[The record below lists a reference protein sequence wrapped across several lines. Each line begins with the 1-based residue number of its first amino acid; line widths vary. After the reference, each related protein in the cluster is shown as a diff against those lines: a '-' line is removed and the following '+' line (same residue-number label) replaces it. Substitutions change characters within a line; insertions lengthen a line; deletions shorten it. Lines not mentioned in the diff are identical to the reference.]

1 MVSSLFT
8 QYECDF
14 VHLLKAIEDRTA
26 VLSAPTS
33 TSADKRKNLAKGLKE
48 LNEAEACLKQM
59 EMEIRMNALAIEDAG
74 TAEKVAFHSSNF
86 RNAQTS
92 FFSRKAEV
100 ERQLLL
106 DRTGSEAAAA
116 LEASQA
122 ARLLSTSASL
132 QQGTQRVE
140 VQPGICNHRLGLHA
154 GRGPAALLF
163 LAPAFA
169 SPCWRCPPAPPKA
182 LASLSPFFCS
192 LLFCF
197 LFFFASFFCLF
208 SFPSFSVRR
217 RPFPCAVPPPLH
229 CCNCLPFLWLYRL
242 TFPSVGTST
251 GFPPSPG
258 AGPFASAQEAQR
270 LALESE
276 DLGVQI
282 TGSLGSHREIIM
294 RTRSNV
300 ALLSENLST
309 SSRILG
315 GMARRAARH
324 RLVLYGVLA
333 SVAAVVAFLI
343 LRMVLPWLKLWR

>member
-140 VQPGICNHRLGLHA
+140 
-154 GRGPAALLF
+154 
-163 LAPAFA
+163 
-169 SPCWRCPPAPPKA
+169 
-182 LASLSPFFCS
+182 
-192 LLFCF
+192 
-197 LFFFASFFCLF
+197 
-208 SFPSFSVRR
+208 
-217 RPFPCAVPPPLH
+217 
-229 CCNCLPFLWLYRL
+229 
-242 TFPSVGTST
+242 
-251 GFPPSPG
+251 
-258 AGPFASAQEAQR
+258 EAQR

-315 GMARRAARH
+315 GMVGDQPPSSFTRPESSACRPCPPRSLAPILGPSMPLLPSCRGSALRPRSSLRATWPLAVFHCPLAVVFRCLNLQARRAARH

>member
-140 VQPGICNHRLGLHA
+140 
-154 GRGPAALLF
+154 
-163 LAPAFA
+163 
-169 SPCWRCPPAPPKA
+169 
-182 LASLSPFFCS
+182 
-192 LLFCF
+192 
-197 LFFFASFFCLF
+197 
-208 SFPSFSVRR
+208 
-217 RPFPCAVPPPLH
+217 
-229 CCNCLPFLWLYRL
+229 
-242 TFPSVGTST
+242 
-251 GFPPSPG
+251 
-258 AGPFASAQEAQR
+258 EAQR

-294 RTRSNV
+294 RTRSNARKMKFQSF
-300 ALLSENLST
+300 ALT
-309 SSRILG
+309 PRQ
-315 GMARRAARH
+315 
-324 RLVLYGVLA
+324 
-333 SVAAVVAFLI
+333 
-343 LRMVLPWLKLWR
+343 KK